1 MNKVKLTKDVYIDA
15 PSIKEGYPIEKREW
29 DKIKN
34 MVNSISMPNNDDQSW
49 IVALVGISFTSFL
62 SLIGFYNTDKTSD
75 IIIIIN
81 WIVFLVAVF
90 LIFILKKLKKNE
102 NDELLKTKTNVIDEM
117 NYIIEGFE

>member
-34 MVNSISMPNNDDQSW
+34 MVNSISMPNNDYQSW
-49 IVALVGISFTSFL
+49 IGALVGISFTSFL